1 MRFLSPYTDI
11 FWYFFWCR
19 RVLPY
24 RLDVHNNVLVRT
36 KNRAFC
42 ILTRLRAMLLPRLVG
57 SVPQKRRWS
66 EVVKKKSLWC
76 RQLRQH
82 VRKLSHLKLNLV
94 FPSPYLPISLSIFPS
109 LQISFSLFSLFLSSL
124 SLFLNPKN
132 TRAQTHKMTKG
143 ASPSPRT
150 RMRATAAS
158 RHVARNLLRQA
169 RRNDESLLLSQS
181 FQFSVFSS
189 TLHIF
194 KYRNKVVDRSEKLI
208 YDDSMRWPRAANPGR
223 RDLWA

>member
-1 MRFLSPYTDI
+1 M
-11 FWYFFWCR
+11 
-19 RVLPY
+19 
-24 RLDVHNNVLVRT
+24 
-36 KNRAFC
+36 
-42 ILTRLRAMLLPRLVG
+42 
-57 SVPQKRRWS
+57 
-66 EVVKKKSLWC
+66 VKKKSLWC
-76 RQLRQH
+76 RQLRQQ

-208 YDDSMRWPRAANPGR
+208 YDDSMRWPRAATGKTPILSSSSEQAPMRLRMQGAVGVCSVEALFALISSSACTR
-223 RDLWA
+223 L

>member
-1 MRFLSPYTDI
+1 M
-11 FWYFFWCR
+11 
-19 RVLPY
+19 
-24 RLDVHNNVLVRT
+24 
-36 KNRAFC
+36 
-42 ILTRLRAMLLPRLVG
+42 
-57 SVPQKRRWS
+57 
-66 EVVKKKSLWC
+66 VKKKSLWC
-76 RQLRQH
+76 RQLRQQ

-94 FPSPYLPISLSIFPS
+94 FPSPYLPISL
-109 LQISFSLFSLFLSSL
+109 SLFSLFLSSL

-208 YDDSMRWPRAANPGR
+208 YDDSMRWPRAATGKTPERAGAN
-223 RDLWA
+223 DA